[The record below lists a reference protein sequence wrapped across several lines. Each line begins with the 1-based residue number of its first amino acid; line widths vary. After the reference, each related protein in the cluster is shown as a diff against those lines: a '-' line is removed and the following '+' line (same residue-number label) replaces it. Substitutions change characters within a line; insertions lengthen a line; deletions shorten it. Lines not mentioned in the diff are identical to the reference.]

1 MSVFIPRASG
11 TPEVSPC
18 RGPGATL
25 RLVDDAFVVLGPGTG
40 LAFETLDTPYDLGQV
55 PPPAL
60 PAMLGCPTAQ
70 WGWQSRSDLETDK
83 VHRPFVNGVRV
94 RADPAQGQSGR
105 DCGAV
110 HVARFPFQI
119 PLDVVMMLFITE
131 SKTM

>member
-1 MSVFIPRASG
+1 MHGRVCSFRGPRGRLRSPRA
-11 TPEVSPC
+11 V
-18 RGPGATL
+18 GPGPPCVWL
-25 RLVDDAFVVLGPGTG
+25 MMCLLYWG
-40 LAFETLDTPYDLGQV
+40 LALARRSRRWIRHTTSGKSPLLRV
-55 PPPAL
+55 AAPA
-60 PAMLGCPTAQ
+60 Q
-70 WGWQSRSDLETDK
+70 RGWQSRSDLETDK